1 MQLAANALGFK
12 NVWISGPWLEG
23 SALRNAFRCEVQDK
37 IIGFIMLGSGEEKLE
52 REKKVLSL
60 DDVVSSL

>member
-1 MQLAANALGFK
+1 MNK
-12 NVWISGPWLEG
+12 NVGGI
-23 SALRNAFRCEVQDK
+23 DK